1 MTSFTR
7 KLYNRDP
14 AAATAY
20 YRQSTFEQKL
30 VYGKVPTLA
39 CFTPAWH
46 QQPVS
51 FGKRQPP
58 ASAQHACDH
67 NCKHPAC
74 KQGCVLWAVQ
84 H

>member
-14 AAATAY
+14 AAAKAFH
-20 YRQSTFEQKL
+20 RQASFEHKV
-30 VYGKVPTLA
+30 VYGRTPTLA
-39 CFTPAWH
+39 CFTPAH
-46 QQPVS
+46 YDVQPT
-51 FGKRQPP
+51 FGKRHPP